1 FVAAGD
7 RTYLLEGSYRLDD
20 IEEQFGLSLPRDE
33 AETIAGHLMLRFGR
47 IPRKGERWKG
57 RRADFIVEDATPTAI
72 RRVRMILSREAA
84 PPPAG

>member
-1 FVAAGD
+1 
-7 RTYLLEGSYRLDD
+7 
-20 IEEQFGLSLPRDE
+20 
-33 AETIAGHLMLRFGR
+33 MLRFGR

-72 RRVRMILSREAA
+72 RKVRMILPREAT